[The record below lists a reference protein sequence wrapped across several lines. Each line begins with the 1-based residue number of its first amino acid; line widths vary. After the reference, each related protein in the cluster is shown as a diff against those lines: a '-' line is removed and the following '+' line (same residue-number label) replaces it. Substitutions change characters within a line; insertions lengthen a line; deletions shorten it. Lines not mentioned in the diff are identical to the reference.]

1 MRLFGPLPE
10 RGIWTGVGLTRT
22 QFVAI
27 LSASTALFLAIG
39 GPLWGNLHGGHLDR
53 IAWSYGAIPPLVALA
68 LYRNGTPRPAL
79 VLAGSAVIAFVKW
92 ILTAGL
98 TLVLGL
104 LR

>member
-1 MRLFGPLPE
+1 MRFFGPLPE
-10 RGIWTGVGLTRT
+10 RGIWTGVGLTRA
-22 QFVAI
+22 QFFVI

-39 GPLWGNLHGGHLDR
+39 GPLWTNLRGAHFNR

-79 VLAGSAVIAFVKW
+79 VLTASGVIAFVKW
-92 ILTAGL
+92 ILTAAL
-98 TLVLGL
+98 TLLLGL